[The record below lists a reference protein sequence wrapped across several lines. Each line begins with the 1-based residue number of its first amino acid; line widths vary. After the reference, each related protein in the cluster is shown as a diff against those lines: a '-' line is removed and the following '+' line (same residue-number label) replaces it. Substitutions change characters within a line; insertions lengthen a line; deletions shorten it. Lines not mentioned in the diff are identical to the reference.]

1 MGAAQIYLLRHGE
14 TEWNALGRFQGHFDS
29 PLTAKGRAQA
39 LAAGRRLNDLAPQ
52 ADTIVSSP
60 LGRARQTVE
69 IISSL
74 NEYPTAHWDDRLAE
88 VSIGSWDGLTHI
100 DIEACWPGKLDGS
113 SPFDWFFKSPDGEPY
128 ACVVARARDWLSALE
143 GVVVAVSHGLFSR
156 IIRGVYL
163 DLPAEKALELPV
175 GQDVIWVLSG
185 GEVTPVSTK

>member
-128 ACVVARARDWLSALE
+128 ASVVARARDWLLPWKVWWLRCRMAFSAE
-143 GVVVAVSHGLFSR
+143 
-156 IIRGVYL
+156 
-163 DLPAEKALELPV
+163 
-175 GQDVIWVLSG
+175 
-185 GEVTPVSTK
+185 